1 MLAVAGLSLTAVS
14 AARAVESFVVAVP
27 SDVLADYEQFIGIR
41 DPIAL
46 TDFGG
51 PHSRR
56 DVVEVVLL
64 QQALRRGGWQHKLEL
79 VGLPTTARLLREVE
93 HGNTL
98 CSATSY
104 WRDDVAPGNVH
115 YSDSVVESGE
125 FEAGLYAL
133 ASNERAMAAK
143 NLADVR
149 RLTILSNRSWV
160 VDWHTLEQ
168 LGIANLQHVG
178 QWDVMPRMV
187 AKGRA
192 DLLLAP
198 FQPTPDL
205 SLAVEGVRL
214 VPIPRLKIGLAGT
227 RHFIVSRRHPLGGAL
242 LQALNTGLAQLRRKG
257 VVRQAYVQSG
267 FFNPKVADWTR
278 L

>member
-1 MLAVAGLSLTAVS
+1 MP
-14 AARAVESFVVAVP
+14 AARAAQSFVVAVP
-27 SDVLADYEQFIGIR
+27 SDVLADYEQFIGGR
-41 DPIAL
+41 DPVAL

-51 PHSRR
+51 AHSRR

-64 QQALRRGGWQHKLEL
+64 QQALRRGGWHQTLEL
-79 VGLPTTARLLREVE
+79 VGMPTTARLLREVE

-104 WRDDVAPGNVH
+104 WRDDVAAGNVH

-125 FEAGLYAL
+125 FEAGLYTL
-133 ASNERAMAAK
+133 ASNERAIAAK

-160 VDWHTLEQ
+160 VDWRTLEQ

-205 SLAVEGVRL
+205 SLTVEGIRL
-214 VPIPRLKIGLAGT
+214 VPVPRLKIGLAGT
-227 RHFIVSRRHPLGGAL
+227 RHFIVSRRHPQGVAL
-242 LQALNTGLAQLRRKG
+242 LEALNTGLAQLRRKG

-267 FFNPKVADWTR
+267 FFNPRVVDWAR